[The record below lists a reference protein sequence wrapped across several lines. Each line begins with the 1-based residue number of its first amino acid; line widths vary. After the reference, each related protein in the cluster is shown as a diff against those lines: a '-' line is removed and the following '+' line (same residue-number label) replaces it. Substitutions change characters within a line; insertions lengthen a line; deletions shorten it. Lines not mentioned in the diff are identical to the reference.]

1 MTKQLLLDVDG
12 VLNPLALV
20 ADVGHSD
27 LWGDFKEGRF
37 DSHDIYLSVS
47 MAEAIKDLD
56 AYVIMISAR
65 CDNKSELRRML
76 NAIDLEA
83 HIAPMNGIWKNET
96 VDAFHK
102 DGLDRSVWIDD
113 DEPVEPINEDKH
125 DLLRITPDAMTG
137 LTPADIEQ
145 AREFL
150 ATEPSLLKTT

>member
-1 MTKQLLLDVDG
+1 MTKQLLLDIDG

-20 ADVGHSD
+20 ADIGHTD
-27 LWGDFKEGRF
+27 LWTDFEECRF

-56 AYVIMISAR
+56 AYVIIISTW
-65 CDNKSELRRML
+65 CNNKAELRRML
-76 NAIDLEA
+76 NKIDLEA
-83 HIAPMNGIWKNET
+83 HIAPMDGIWKNET
-96 VDAFHK
+96 VDVFHQ

-113 DEPVEPINEDKH
+113 DEPVEPVNCNKR
-125 DLLRITPDAMTG
+125 DLLRITPDSMTG

-150 ATEPSLLKTT
+150 ATEPSLLKAI